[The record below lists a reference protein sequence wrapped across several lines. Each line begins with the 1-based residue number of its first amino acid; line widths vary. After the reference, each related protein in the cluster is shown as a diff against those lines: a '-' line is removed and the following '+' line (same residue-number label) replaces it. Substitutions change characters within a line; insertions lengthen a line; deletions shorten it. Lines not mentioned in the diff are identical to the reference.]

1 MEMKFNAIQYKDSKL
16 LIKLPDFRNN
26 IFVDDPLTY
35 PRLIFREQGYNG
47 IKFQPKNLLFILH
60 F

>member
-1 MEMKFNAIQYKDSKL
+1 MKFNTIQYKDSEL

-26 IFVDDPLTY
+26 IFVDDPLTV
-35 PRLIFREQGYNG
+35 PRLIFREQGFTG
-47 IKFQPKNLLFILH
+47 IMFQLKNLLFILH